1 MALAKIIMVF
11 LLSYLLG
18 SIPSGVWV
26 GKFFFHKDIR
36 QFGSGNSGATNAFR
50 VLGKKAGLVVA
61 LVDVLKGTL
70 AASLPL
76 LLNVPVSTVLVGLAA
91 IIGHI
96 FPLFAGF
103 RGGKAV
109 ATSAGVALAYN
120 PLFLLG
126 ALVVF
131 LILLFLTSIVSL
143 TSISTVLIASIA
155 VIWVDD
161 WFFRVFVWTVT
172 LIVILRHISNLK
184 RILNGTEN
192 RVPFGLG
199 KKRSE

>member
-109 ATSAGVALAYN
+109 ATSAGVALAYY
-120 PLFLLG
+120 PLLLLG
-126 ALVVF
+126 ALVVL

-172 LIVILRHISNLK
+172 LIVILRHTSNLK
-184 RILNGTEN
+184 RILNGTES